1 MGKLVRLLGQSRG
14 SLGRFGVLGGGS
26 VGGRRVGHH
35 AVLGKSGL
43 GAPTRADLLRGT
55 ESPRIGVL
63 RAMLCRHEENLAR
76 LIGGRFQLVRR
87 SCALLKGVLLTG
99 EVLA

>member
-14 SLGRFGVLGGGS
+14 SLGRFGVLRGGS

-35 AVLGKSGL
+35 AALGKSAL
-43 GAPTRADLLRGT
+43 GAPARSDLLFGT
-55 ESPRIGVL
+55 DSARIGVL

-76 LIGGRFQLVRR
+76 LIGGRFQLLGR
-87 SCALLKGVLLTG
+87 SDALLRGVLLTG